1 MRSKEEPE
9 RNEGNCSL
17 VGILSYVGRSSEDYC
32 TGSCSSH
39 TTAGLRTLEKDRVM
53 NSRDGRVDEGQKSE
67 DMTKA
72 DG

>member
-1 MRSKEEPE
+1 MW
-9 RNEGNCSL
+9 EGALKST
-17 VGILSYVGRSSEDYC
+17 VWDP
-32 TGSCSSH
+32 CSSPA
-39 TTAGLRTLEKDRVM
+39 TAGLRTLEKDRVM